1 MRWMH
6 TPKLG
11 IFSSQTDAAG
21 NLVLSENR
29 VTRILEFAHDDAALL
44 REGLQRSL
52 GTAWDDELDV
62 FRYASDE
69 VTVRWLSHVG

>member
-6 TPKLG
+6 TPQLG
-11 IFSSQTDAAG
+11 IFSSATDFAG

-29 VTRILEFAHDDAALL
+29 VTSILEFANDDIALL
-44 REGLQRSL
+44 REGLRRSL
-52 GTAWDDELDV
+52 GKAWDEELDV

-69 VTVRWLSHVG
+69 VPIRWLSHVG

>member
-29 VTRILEFAHDDAALL
+29 VTSILEFAHDDAALL

-69 VTVRWLSHVG
+69 VPVRWLSHVG